1 VAAVKRIRTAPH
13 EFDANLLFNEDGL
26 DPFFALDSQRKAG
39 GGSKTGRFEHDGE
52 KWLARLSY
60 QDSNIVDPGEKTPQG
75 TCFAIE
81 EIKEMRLKVSRCG
94 KEDTVGQQQF
104 VAHVTPRWHGMQG
117 EKANGERVEI
127 PVPDGFHEGVNV
139 RVQGANI
146 EFERY
151 LVLLQLAADAVDVNS
166 YYFDD
171 VHPYSN
177 IQDAERY
184 VRLHKDSSG
193 PVHARDGPLVG
204 LAHVLESDRDGY
216 RKLVQNDTDGH
227 GNTLPGYY
235 HTVTL
240 DAHRVGEAW
249 PAHDLPKEIKHYYAR
264 EAYQADPDDP
274 LAHPKLGA
282 SYQVSRWNDTLRWS
296 DLERLNREL
305 EEAIHSV
312 LANAG
317 LDTSP
322 QHGNGGFVEDAYFD
336 ASLHEPATEPTTLE
350 LASIKQEQKNVVIEY
365 LSDGLSDVQL
375 ESLETLATDGGQIS
389 PQRIADDH
397 DRHVGSVRRALRG
410 IEDLVDRGYGEV
422 GLRSDFIGEM
432 VYQAIADARDAV
444 KNAAKTVVDASR
456 ADRVSKAWAKFEAF
470 CDRYGIDF
478 RRRDDDS
485 TLDLGTIDPD
495 DDPDPQY
502 LVRRAYQLWQDA
514 DQDPARFRSATVAYR
529 RPYGAAS
536 NAVAF
541 RFL

>member
-1 VAAVKRIRTAPH
+1 MARSSASRTSSSPTGTATGSSCRTTPTATATRSPATTTRSRSTRTASAKP
-13 EFDANLLFNEDGL
+13 
-26 DPFFALDSQRKAG
+26 
-39 GGSKTGRFEHDGE
+39 
-52 KWLARLSY
+52 
-60 QDSNIVDPGEKTPQG
+60 
-75 TCFAIE
+75 
-81 EIKEMRLKVSRCG
+81 
-94 KEDTVGQQQF
+94 
-104 VAHVTPRWHGMQG
+104 
-117 EKANGERVEI
+117 
-127 PVPDGFHEGVNV
+127 
-139 RVQGANI
+139 
-146 EFERY
+146 
-151 LVLLQLAADAVDVNS
+151 
-166 YYFDD
+166 
-171 VHPYSN
+171 
-177 IQDAERY
+177 
-184 VRLHKDSSG
+184 
-193 PVHARDGPLVG
+193 
-204 LAHVLESDRDGY
+204 
-216 RKLVQNDTDGH
+216 
-227 GNTLPGYY
+227 
-235 HTVTL
+235 
-240 DAHRVGEAW
+240 W

-502 LVRRAYQLWQDA
+502 PRSSRLPALAGCRPGPRAVPLGHRRLPAPVRRRQQRRRLPLPVAGDG
-514 DQDPARFRSATVAYR
+514 RVATLSSPPRYATLLSQR
-529 RPYGAAS
+529 TA
-536 NAVAF
+536 
-541 RFL
+541 